1 MKDSV
6 ILEAEMQIKNF
17 GIDFFKARTVGCN
30 RRIRIGFGDARI
42 ETVQDISTVLITSPE
57 GDTAF
62 ILTKKRHRT

>member
-17 GIDFFKARTVGCN
+17 SIDFFKARTVGCN
-30 RRIRIGFGDARI
+30 RRIRIRFCDAQI
-42 ETVQDISTVLITSPE
+42 EAIQDLSTVLITSPE

-62 ILTKKRHRT
+62 CLTKKRHRT